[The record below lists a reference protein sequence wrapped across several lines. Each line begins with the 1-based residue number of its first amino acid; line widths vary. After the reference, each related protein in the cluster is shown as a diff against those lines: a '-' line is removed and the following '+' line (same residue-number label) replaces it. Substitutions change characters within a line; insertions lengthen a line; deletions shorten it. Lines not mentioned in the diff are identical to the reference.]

1 MRTVFKTS
9 YDADINLFRH
19 GAQAAWYLALLAL
32 ALVLPVLLDVF
43 LLGEVTN
50 MLIWAIAGMGL
61 MVLVGQSGQA
71 SLGHAAFLAIGCYAN
86 VLLQERLGLPFIVS
100 FPLAGLIA
108 GFAGVLLAI
117 PTARLH
123 GIYLAI
129 ATLAIAILT
138 DDIIVLAEPLTGGV
152 TGLMTPTISMFGLEI
167 DRYVTPDRFY
177 WLVLLVVVLTVLV
190 YRNLLRAPLGR
201 AFAAVRDSEVSAQ
214 AMGVNVARTKATAFG
229 ISTAI
234 TGLAGALMGHF
245 AGVFNNETFSI
256 IISIQLLLMIV
267 IGGLGSIHGA
277 FFGAIVVALLPQA
290 IALSRDFIGG
300 LLGTGSMAIPGLES
314 AVFGVILIL
323 FILFE
328 PTGIYGRWVKIRT
341 YFELFPFYR
350 RDMFRRQKSY
360 LKTER
365 LR

>member
-1 MRTVFKTS
+1 VRTVFKTS

-19 GAQAAWYLALLAL
+19 GAQAAWYLALLVL
-32 ALVLPVLLDVF
+32 ALVLPFVLDDF
-43 LLGEVTN
+43 LLGEATN

-61 MVLVGQSGQA
+61 MILVGQTGQA
-71 SLGHAAFLAIGCYAN
+71 SLGHAAFLAVGCYAN
-86 VLLQERLGLPFIVS
+86 VLLQDRLGLPFILS

-108 GFAGVLLAI
+108 GLAGVLLAI
-117 PTARLH
+117 PTTRLH

-152 TGLMTPTISMFGLEI
+152 TGLITPAINIFGLEI
-167 DRYVTPDRFY
+167 DRYVTPGRFY
-177 WLVLLVVVLTVLV
+177 CLVLLVVVLTVLA

-229 ISTAI
+229 LSTAI

-277 FFGAIVVALLPQA
+277 FFGAIVVAILPQA
-290 IALSRDFIGG
+290 IALSRDFVGD
-300 LLGTGSMAIPGLES
+300 LFGTGSMAIPGLET
-314 AVFGVILIL
+314 AIFGVILIL

-328 PTGIYGRWVKIRT
+328 PMGIYGRWVKMRT